1 MNSIEL
7 IRIGTKILQK
17 SSKISAGLDSELIL
31 SNILKTTREKLII
44 HPKKKY

>member
-31 SNILKTTREKLII
+31 
-44 HPKKKY
+44 